1 VHYTK
6 LNYELRSGIKIDND
20 KQIVQKLKRLIQPFA
35 GYEQIEVREIQKLIV
50 GDQIDEPFVC
60 IYCGNNVRIRRR
72 DEQC

>member
-1 VHYTK
+1 MHYTK